1 VRITTW
7 AEYGLICALHLARR
21 DEEGPVTGREIAA
34 RERLPGDYVE
44 QILLRL
50 RRAEIV
56 RSQRGARGGYLLARA
71 AADISVREVIQAS
84 ELETFDLHCATNPV
98 EELRCSAAESCSIR
112 PVWMVLQQRI
122 DDVLEGVK
130 LADLLDD
137 EWWCGRASASGPRP
151 PRSSRRH
158 VRGRAGRRAR
168 PASPRPPRG
177 PPAGCPSSTAERAA
191 RAAVRRAFARGA
203 AGGVGV
209 RARGLRRAA
218 RRRRALARR
227 PRHRRRRGPRPLGAA
242 LRAPRCGPPP
252 RPARRARRP
261 HRLPRRPRR

>member
-98 EELRCSAAESCSIR
+98 EE
-112 PVWMVLQQRI
+112 
-122 DDVLEGVK
+122 
-130 LADLLDD
+130 
-137 EWWCGRASASGPRP
+137 
-151 PRSSRRH
+151 
-158 VRGRAGRRAR
+158 
-168 PASPRPPRG
+168 
-177 PPAGCPSSTAERAA
+177 
-191 RAAVRRAFARGA
+191 
-203 AGGVGV
+203 
-209 RARGLRRAA
+209 RAA
-218 RRRRALARR
+218 RRRTRAASARCGRCCSARSTTCSRACASPTCCTRSRGARAGGAVHGAGGAGRGRAAALHAGAVDLA
-227 PRHRRRRGPRPLGAA
+227 LGAE
-242 LRAPRCGPPP
+242 
-252 RPARRARRP
+252 ARG
-261 HRLPRRPRR
+261 LPILHG